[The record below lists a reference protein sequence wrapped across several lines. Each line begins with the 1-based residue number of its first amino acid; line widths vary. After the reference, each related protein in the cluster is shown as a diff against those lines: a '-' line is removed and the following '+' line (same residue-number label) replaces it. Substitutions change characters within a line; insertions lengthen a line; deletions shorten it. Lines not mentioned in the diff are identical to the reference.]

1 MRTLLRLVMI
11 VAVLMGT
18 ALPLVHPR
26 VTHATGAGAIQGTL
40 FFDANGDGVRNAGEA
55 GIETGANVTIEIRDL
70 ATGGQVFLANTTTSL
85 GGAYAISGLDAN
97 VYLVTEVNAPSFGY
111 TRTTPNTR
119 QVTVGTA
126 PVTGIDFGVTVLLT
140 ITGVVF
146 DDVNQ
151 NGIRNLG
158 EPPIPNTLVDV
169 YRDLNA
175 NGLVE
180 DGEPLIGSGVS
191 NVQGVYVVTP
201 SLWPGVYVV
210 RFQPPAGVGSPSQVP
225 APIVGQDGVSVYR
238 LDFGVNTAHS
248 GAASVTGKTWKDL
261 DGDEIIDGGDEGP
274 LPNVAVALIRDNNH
288 NGQIDP
294 GESVAA
300 QGVSD
305 SQGVYTLGNLA
316 AGDYVL
322 RVDDLTI
329 PAGWVPSF
337 DPTLLAF
344 NLVLGEARTNLD
356 LGYYDPLVVAP
367 MRAADWKNEIR
378 RTGRP
383 RYSVAEVNAFI
394 ATAQTA
400 SGVFPEIT
408 PLVDALLRPTQGD
421 EGQARKEY
429 AALQLNVASGR
440 LLARTPIHLSTL
452 TTATTVGGAVAE
464 IERLLKPAASQ
475 LNATYRRLRSLA
487 ETLNKGDG
495 VGYGLTNVSVT
506 ARATYRGAD
515 VTSVLRRGG
524 DVVDLMLGEPLYVTR
539 WSPGNL
545 DPGINVFRPR
555 VRVRVNTFYN
565 GGVLDAFQKLPNGDL
580 VSLGTIVPPFW
591 NKDVKTDYSF
601 DLWRISN
608 LSDLVSTEIR
618 LVTRDRDGGSAA
630 HIKIDA
636 AEMVFDY

>member
-1 MRTLLRLVMI
+1 ML
-11 VAVLMGT
+11 
-18 ALPLVHPR
+18 
-26 VTHATGAGAIQGTL
+26 
-40 FFDANGDGVRNAGEA
+40 
-55 GIETGANVTIEIRDL
+55 VTI
-70 ATGGQVFLANTTTSL
+70 S
-85 GGAYAISGLDAN
+85 
-97 VYLVTEVNAPSFGY
+97 
-111 TRTTPNTR
+111 
-119 QVTVGTA
+119 
-126 PVTGIDFGVTVLLT
+126 
-140 ITGVVF
+140 GVVF

-151 NGIRNLG
+151 NGIRDLG
-158 EPPIPNTLVDV
+158 EPPIPNTQVDV
-169 YRDLNA
+169 FGDVNA
-175 NGLVE
+175 NGLI
-180 DGEPLIGSGVS
+180 DGNEVRVGSGVS
-191 NVQGVYVVTP
+191 NSQGVYVVVP
-201 SLWPGVYVV
+201 SLLPGAYVV

-225 APIVGQDGVSVYR
+225 APIVGQDGVSVLR
-238 LDFGVNTAHS
+238 LDFGAVVVHA

-261 DGDEIIDGGDEGP
+261 DGDEIIETGEGA
-274 LPNVAVALIRDNNH
+274 LPNAAVALILDSNG

-305 SQGVYTLGNLA
+305 NQGVYSLGSLA

-337 DPTLLAF
+337 DPSLLAF
-344 NLVLGEARTNLD
+344 TLAPGEARTNLD
-356 LGYYDPLVVAP
+356 LGYYDPLVTAP

-400 SGVFPEIT
+400 SGVFPEIA
-408 PLVDALLRPTQGD
+408 PLVEALLRPTQGD

-429 AALQLNVASGR
+429 AALALNVASGR
-440 LLARTPIHLSTL
+440 LLARTPIHLPTL
-452 TTATTVGGAVAE
+452 TAATTVGGAVAE

-475 LNATYRRLRSLA
+475 LNTTYRRVRSLA
-487 ETLNKGDG
+487 ETLNKGEG
-495 VGYGLTNVSVT
+495 VGYGLTNVS
-506 ARATYRGAD
+506 AASRAAYRGAD
-515 VTSVLRRGG
+515 VTSAMRRGG
-524 DVVDLMLGEPLYVTR
+524 DVVDLMMNEPIYLTR

-555 VRVRVNTFYN
+555 VRVRVNIFYN
-565 GGVLDAFQKLPNGDL
+565 GGVLEAKQKLPNGDL

-591 NKDVKTDYSF
+591 NKDVKTDYTF
-601 DLWRISN
+601 DLWRVST
-608 LSDLVSTEIR
+608 LSDLVSTEIQ
-618 LVTRDRDGGSAA
+618 LVARDSNGGTAA

>member
-11 VAVLMGT
+11 VAVLMGIG
-18 ALPLVHPR
+18 LPLAHPR

-40 FFDANGDGVRNAGEA
+40 FFDANGDGVRNLGEA

-70 ATGGQVFLANTTTSL
+70 ATGGQVFLENTTTSL
-85 GGAYAISGLDAN
+85 GGAYAMSGLDAN
-97 VYLVTEVNAPSFGY
+97 VYVVTEVNAPSFGY

-119 QVTVGTA
+119 QVAVGET
-126 PVTGIDFGVTVLLT
+126 PVTGVDFGVTVLLT
-140 ITGVVF
+140 VSGVVF

-151 NGIRNLG
+151 SGTRNLG
-158 EPPIPNTLVDV
+158 EPAIPNTLVDV
-169 YRDLNA
+169 FRDLNA
-175 NGLVE
+175 NGLIE
-180 DGEPLIGSGVS
+180 DGEPVVGSGAS
-191 NVQGVYVVTP
+191 NTQGIYVVTP

-210 RFQPPAGVGSPSQVP
+210 RFQPPAGVGSPTQVP
-225 APIVGQDGVSVYR
+225 APIVGQEGVSVYR
-238 LDFGVNTAHS
+238 LDFGVITVHS
-248 GAASVTGKTWKDL
+248 GAASVTGKIWKDL
-261 DGDEIIDGGDEGP
+261 DGDEIIETDEGP
-274 LPNVAVALIRDNNH
+274 LPNVAVALIRDSNR

-300 QGVSD
+300 QGVSN
-305 SQGVYTLGNLA
+305 SQGIYALGSLA
-316 AGDYVL
+316 GGDYVL

-329 PAGWVPSF
+329 PAGWIPSF

-344 NLVLGEARTNLD
+344 TLSDGQARTNLD
-356 LGYYDPLVVAP
+356 LGYYDPLVAAP
-367 MRAADWKNEIR
+367 MRATDWKNEIR

-400 SGVFPEIT
+400 SGVFPEIA

-464 IERLLKPAASQ
+464 IERLLAPPSTQ
-475 LNATYRRLRSLA
+475 LSATYRRVRSLA
-487 ETLNKGDG
+487 ETLNKGEG
-495 VGYGLTNVSVT
+495 VGYGLTAVSAT
-506 ARATYRGAD
+506 TRATYRGAD
-515 VTSVLRRGG
+515 VTSALRRGG
-524 DVVDLMLGEPLYVTR
+524 DVVDLMLDGPLYLTR

-555 VRVRVNTFYN
+555 VRIRVNIFYN

-580 VSLGTIVPPFW
+580 VSLGRIVPPFW
-591 NKDVKTDYSF
+591 NKDVKTDYTF
-601 DLWRISN
+601 DLWRVSN
-608 LSDLVSTEIR
+608 LSDLVSTEIQ
-618 LVTRDRDGGSAA
+618 LFTRDTDGGTAA

>member
-1 MRTLLRLVMI
+1 MI

-40 FFDANGDGVRNAGEA
+40 FFDANGDGVRNAGET

-97 VYLVTEVNAPSFGY
+97 VYVVTEVNAPSFGY

-119 QVTVGTA
+119 QVAVGGT
-126 PVTGIDFGVTVLLT
+126 PVTGVDFGVTLLRT
-140 ITGVVF
+140 ISGVVF

-151 NGIRNLG
+151 NGVRNLG

-169 YRDLNA
+169 YRDLNT
-175 NGLVE
+175 NGLIE
-180 DGEPLIGSGVS
+180 EGEPLVGSGVS
-191 NVQGVYVVTP
+191 NAQGVYVVTP
-201 SLWPGVYVV
+201 SLWPNVYVV
-210 RFQPPAGVGSPSQVP
+210 RFQPPAGVGSPTQVP

-238 LDFGVNTAHS
+238 LDFGVITAHS

-261 DGDEIIDGGDEGP
+261 DGDEIIEDGEGA
-274 LPNVAVALIRDNNH
+274 LPNVAVALILDSNGNN
-288 NGQIDP
+288 QIDP

-305 SQGVYTLGNLA
+305 NQGVYTLGSV
-316 AGDYVL
+316 AGGAYVL
-322 RVDDLTI
+322 RVNDLTI
-329 PAGWVPSF
+329 PAGWIPSF
-337 DPTLLAF
+337 DPSLLAF
-344 NLVLGEARTNLD
+344 TLVLGETRTNLD

-400 SGVFPEIT
+400 SVVFPEIV

-429 AALQLNVASGR
+429 TALQLNVASGR

-475 LNATYRRLRSLA
+475 LNTTYRRVKTLA
-487 ETLNKGDG
+487 ETLNKGEG
-495 VGYGLTNVSVT
+495 VGYGLTNVSAV
-506 ARATYRGAD
+506 ASATYRGAD
-515 VTSVLRRGG
+515 VTSALRRGG
-524 DVVDLMLGEPLYVTR
+524 DVIDLTMMDGPLYLKR

-545 DPGINVFRPR
+545 DPAINVFRPR

-565 GGVLDAFQKLPNGDL
+565 GGVLDAFQKLPTGEL

-591 NKDVKTDYSF
+591 NKDVKTDYTF
-601 DLWRISN
+601 DLWRVST

-618 LVTRDRDGGSAA
+618 LVARDSDAGTAA

>member
-1 MRTLLRLVMI
+1 MI

-18 ALPLVHPR
+18 AIPLVHPR

-40 FFDANGDGVRNAGEA
+40 FFDANADGIRNAGEA
-55 GIETGANVTIEIRDL
+55 GLPAGATIELYVLDN
-70 ATGGQVFLANTTTSL
+70 GSQVFLRSTTTIAD
-85 GGAYAISGLDAN
+85 GTYQFDGLDQN
-97 VYLVTEVNAPSFGY
+97 VYVVTEVNTPSLGY

-119 QVTVGTA
+119 QVTVGTT
-126 PVTGIDFGVTVLLT
+126 PITGVDFGVTLLIT
-140 ITGVVF
+140 ISGVVF

-158 EPPIPNTLVDV
+158 EPPIPNTQVDV
-169 YRDLNA
+169 FEDLNA
-175 NGLVE
+175 NGLI
-180 DGEPLIGSGVS
+180 DGNESRVGSGVS
-191 NVQGVYVVTP
+191 NSQGVYVVAP
-201 SLWPGVYVV
+201 SLLPGVYVV
-210 RFQPPAGVGSPSQVP
+210 RFQPPAGVGSPTQVP
-225 APIVGQDGVSVYR
+225 APLVGQDGVSVLR
-238 LDFGVNTAHS
+238 LDFGAVVVHG
-248 GAASVTGKTWKDL
+248 GAASVTGKIWKDV
-261 DGDEIIDGGDEGP
+261 DGDEIIETDEGA
-274 LPNVAVALIRDNNH
+274 LPNVAVALILDSNR

-305 SQGVYTLGNLA
+305 SQGVYSLGGLT

-329 PAGWVPSF
+329 PAGWIPSF

-344 NLVLGEARTNLD
+344 TLAPGQARTNLD
-356 LGYYDPLVVAP
+356 LGFYDPLVTAP
-367 MRAADWKNEIR
+367 MRASDWKNEIR
-378 RTGRP
+378 RSGRP

-400 SGVFPEIT
+400 SGVFPEIV

-429 AALQLNVASGR
+429 AALALNVASGR
-440 LLARTPIHLSTL
+440 LLARTPIHLPTL
-452 TTATTVGGAVAE
+452 TTATTIGGAVAE
-464 IERLLKPAASQ
+464 IEGLLVPPSSQ
-475 LNATYRRLRSLA
+475 LNTTYRRVKTLA
-487 ETLNKGDG
+487 ETLNKGEG
-495 VGYGLTNVSVT
+495 VGYGLTNVSAV

-515 VTSVLRRGG
+515 VTSALRRGG
-524 DVVDLMLGEPLYVTR
+524 DVVDLMMNGPIYLTR

-545 DPGINVFRPR
+545 DPTINVFRPR
-555 VRVRVNTFYN
+555 VRIRVNAFYN

-591 NKDVKTDYSF
+591 NKDVKTDYTF
-601 DLWRISN
+601 DLWRVNN

-618 LVTRDRDGGSAA
+618 LVTRDSDAGTAA

-636 AEMVFDY
+636 AEIVFDY

>member
-18 ALPLVHPR
+18 ALPLAHPR

-40 FFDANGDGVRNAGEA
+40 FFDANGDGVRNAGETGLAA
-55 GIETGANVTIEIRDL
+55 GATIELYVLDN
-70 ATGGQVFLANTTTSL
+70 GSQVFLRSTTTIAD
-85 GGAYAISGLDAN
+85 GTYQFDGLDQN
-97 VYLVTEVNAPSFGY
+97 VYVVTEANAPSLGY

-119 QVTVGTA
+119 QVTVGAT
-126 PVTGIDFGVTVLLT
+126 PVTGVDFGVVLLVT
-140 ITGVVF
+140 ISGIVF

-169 YRDLNA
+169 FRDLNA
-175 NGLVE
+175 NGLIE
-180 DGEPLIGSGVS
+180 DGEPVVGSGAS
-191 NVQGVYVVTP
+191 NTQGIYVVTP

-210 RFQPPAGVGSPSQVP
+210 RFQPPAGVGSPTQVP
-225 APIVGQDGVSVYR
+225 APIVGQEGVSVYR
-238 LDFGVNTAHS
+238 LDFGVITVHS
-248 GAASVTGKTWKDL
+248 GAASVTGKIWKDL
-261 DGDEIIDGGDEGP
+261 DGDEIIETGEGP
-274 LPNVAVALIRDNNH
+274 LPNVAVALIRDSNN

-294 GESVAA
+294 GETVAA
-300 QGVSD
+300 QAVSD

-316 AGDYVL
+316 AGAYVL
-322 RVDDLTI
+322 LVDDLTI

-344 NLVLGEARTNLD
+344 TLTAGQARTNLD
-356 LGYYDPLVVAP
+356 LGYYDPLVAAP

-400 SGVFPEIT
+400 SSIFPEIV

-464 IERLLKPAASQ
+464 IEGLLKPPASQ
-475 LNATYRRLRSLA
+475 LNATYRRVKSLA
-487 ETLNKGDG
+487 ETLNKGEG
-495 VGYGLTNVSVT
+495 VGYGLTAVST
-506 ARATYRGAD
+506 AARATYRGAD
-515 VTSVLRRGG
+515 VTSALRRGG
-524 DVVDLMLGEPLYVTR
+524 DVVDLMMDGPLYVTR

-545 DPGINVFRPR
+545 DPAINVFRPR
-555 VRVRVNTFYN
+555 VRVRVNIFYN

-591 NKDVKTDYSF
+591 NKDVKTDYTF
-601 DLWRISN
+601 DLWRVST

-618 LVTRDRDGGSAA
+618 LYTRDSDAGTAA

>member
-11 VAVLMGT
+11 VAVLMGIG
-18 ALPLVHPR
+18 LPLAHPR

-40 FFDANGDGVRNAGEA
+40 FFDANADGVRNAGES
-55 GIETGANVTIEIRDL
+55 GIESSANVTIEIRDL
-70 ATGGQVFLANTTTSL
+70 ATGGQVFLASTTTSL
-85 GGAYAISGLDAN
+85 GGTYELSGLAEN
-97 VYLVTEVNAPSFGY
+97 VYVVTEVNAPSFGY

-119 QVTVGTA
+119 QVTVGATS
-126 PVTGIDFGVTVLLT
+126 VTGVDFGVTTLLT
-140 ITGVVF
+140 ISGIVF

-169 YRDLNA
+169 FRDLNA

-180 DGEPLIGSGVS
+180 DGEPLVGSGAS
-191 NVQGVYVVTP
+191 NTQGIYVVTP

-210 RFQPPAGVGSPSQVP
+210 RFQPPAGVGSPTQVP

-238 LDFGVNTAHS
+238 LDFGAITVHG

-261 DGDEIIDGGDEGP
+261 DGDEIIEADEGA
-274 LPNVAVALIRDNNH
+274 LPNVAVALIRDTNN

-294 GESVAA
+294 GETVAA

-316 AGDYVL
+316 AGAYVL

-344 NLVLGEARTNLD
+344 TLSAGQARTNLD
-356 LGYYDPLVVAP
+356 LGFYDPLVTAP

-394 ATAQTA
+394 AAAQTA
-400 SGVFPEIT
+400 SGVFPEIV

-464 IERLLKPAASQ
+464 IERLLKPPASQ
-475 LNATYRRLRSLA
+475 LNTTYRRIKTLA
-487 ETLNKGDG
+487 ETLNKGEG
-495 VGYGLTNVSVT
+495 VGYGLTAVSAT
-506 ARATYRGAD
+506 TRATYRGAD
-515 VTSVLRRGG
+515 VTSALRRGG
-524 DVVDLMLGEPLYVTR
+524 DVVDLMLDGPLYVTR

-565 GGVLDAFQKLPNGDL
+565 GGVLDAFQKFPNGDL

-591 NKDVKTDYSF
+591 NKDVKTDYTF
-601 DLWRISN
+601 DLWRVST

-618 LVTRDRDGGSAA
+618 LVARDNDAGTAA